1 MQNPRPANVL
11 HMAASALCS
20 LSVKAYELPL
30 RAASGLA
37 RWVGWFVR
45 SRACPVQDDR
55 ALCSST
61 CLHLLSLQTHN
72 AVMRLKRT
80 APQCSRLFKSVAWA
94 DCDLE
99 HTVFSLYKTNK
110 QKPYQKFPN
119 NSQIGY
125 HYQDLIH
132 CFQTLWHILS
142 MAPEKTTQYLSAF
155 HFTLSLC
162 SISQGFA
169 PLL

>member
-1 MQNPRPANVL
+1 MQFGAQVLQVSMQNPRPANVL

-72 AVMRLKRT
+72 AVMRLKCT
-80 APQCSRLFKSVAWA
+80 APQSVA
-94 DCDLE
+94 D
-99 HTVFSLYKTNK
+99 FSNQLLGQIVTQSTLSSHYIKQTNK
-110 QKPYQKFPN
+110 NLTK
-119 NSQIGY
+119 NSPTT
-125 HYQDLIH
+125 HKQDTI
-132 CFQTLWHILS
+132 TRI
-142 MAPEKTTQYLSAF
+142 
-155 HFTLSLC
+155 
-162 SISQGFA
+162 
-169 PLL
+169 